1 MLRSIVQ
8 QYWTVRQ
15 MSLGQVVREN
25 RKRLGLTQTDLA
37 VQVNRTKQWVSELE
51 RDNIN
56 VSYEMVRTLGNVFG
70 RSLFLLIES
79 KDDGRSAEVSAS

>member
-1 MLRSIVQ
+1 
-8 QYWTVRQ
+8 

-51 RDNIN
+51 RDHIN
-56 VSYEMVRTLGNVFG
+56 VSFEMVRALGDIFG

-79 KDDGRSAEVSAS
+79 KDGGRSAKAAL

>member
-1 MLRSIVQ
+1 
-8 QYWTVRQ
+8 